1 MIDLTDEEFNSM
13 AGFIKSN
20 YGINIKEEKRVLL
33 NGRLSS
39 TLAQGGY
46 KDFSEFSEALMS
58 KKSSKA
64 VIDLVNNITTNH
76 TFFMREKDHFFYFKN
91 TVLPYLEK
99 SVSDKDLR
107 IWCAACS
114 TGEESYTLA
123 MIIDEYFGKK
133 KFFWNS
139 KILATDISE
148 KVLNE
153 AKSGIYSNEKLQTL
167 PSLWNMNYFRKCD
180 DKSSVVIDALKN
192 DILYRKF
199 NLMEKN
205 FPFKKKFQVIFC
217 RNVLIYFDNNTKIEL
232 VRKFYDCLE
241 DGGYLFIGHSEA
253 IAKNESDFKYI
264 IPSVYR
270 KM

>member
-1 MIDLTDEEFNSM
+1 MIDITDEEFYELV
-13 AGFIKSN
+13 GFIKNN

-33 NGRLSS
+33 MGRLSS

-46 KDFSEFSEALMS
+46 ENFSEFSEALII

-64 VIDLVNNITTNH
+64 VTDLVNNITTNH
-76 TFFMREKDHFFYFKN
+76 TFFMREKDHFSYFKN
-91 TVLPYLEK
+91 TVLPYLER
-99 SVSDKDLR
+99 SVPDRDLR

-114 TGEESYTLA
+114 SGEESYTLA

-133 KFFWNS
+133 KLFWNS

-148 KVLNE
+148 RVLNE
-153 AKSGIYSNEKLQTL
+153 AKNGVYSNEKLQTI
-167 PSLWNMNYFRKCD
+167 PSLWSMNYFRKYD
-180 DKSSVVIDALKN
+180 DKNSIVIDALKN
-192 DILYRKF
+192 DVLYRRF

-253 IAKNESDFKYI
+253 IAKNESDFKYDHFI
-264 IPSVYR
+264 ES
-270 KM
+270 